1 MTYIKPVTVTIPPAD
16 LWRLEDAAERRGLT
30 LARFMYQSALTVAG
44 LGGGESLQVMH
55 EQGATVKQI
64 AARLNMTNLA
74 VKARIK
80 RLGLSSG
87 QNTTNAATVAE
98 MSNA

>member
-1 MTYIKPVTVTIPPAD
+1 MTYIKPIAVTIPPAD

-74 VKARIK
+74 VKYRIK
-80 RLGLSSG
+80 QLGLSSG
-87 QNTTNAATVAE
+87 ANNNTR
-98 MSNA
+98 SNT